1 MPRLRDGFRVGV
13 VLVLGGM
20 LAGHPVMAQEGDTTL
35 AYGQTVT
42 GVLSDEHYEDRW
54 TFAGQRGDVITLVME
69 RTIDEPGGLDGYLIL
84 LGPDGTTL
92 HEVDDTQDSVMPAV
106 EDYELPADSLYT
118 AVATRF
124 GFANGISVG
133 EYTLTLTKVDS
144 GAPAPPAGEGGRTAP
159 RWVAS
164 GLPAGLHRIRYL
176 DPVDGTISP
185 DDFDDWFIFRG
196 HAGDVITLRMAAR
209 SGDLDPFLI
218 LTDANGYELAR
229 NDDAAS
235 ATKDAAITDFT
246 LPTDGT
252 YLIRATRYGLA
263 NGPSAG
269 DYRLVI
275 DTQAEP
281 VDLGAE
287 AAPAALSYGTAA
299 TGALDLDHP
308 GARYTITGRAGDR
321 VTISVQRTG
330 GDLNLALTLRGPD
343 GAEIASSDAWIIP
356 GEARIARLALPVSG
370 IYTVEVLLSDL
381 TTSGTYRVIA
391 LSEPHVRPSTGAF
404 EPAPGLD
411 IEVVLI
417 WSSGVDLD
425 LAVTDPAGQPGGVVT
440 SRANDFCAEVRPAP
454 VERVVWNR
462 GTAAP
467 GLYRASVGYR
477 LNCAGQAEPVPFILA
492 LVRNG
497 EVEFVGGTLAQE
509 GDTYT
514 TLLDFK

>member
-1 MPRLRDGFRVGV
+1 MPWLRVGLCIGLV
-13 VLVLGGM
+13 FVLGGIRI
-20 LAGHPVMAQEGDTTL
+20 GPPVMAQEGDTTL

-42 GVLSDEHYEDRW
+42 GVLSDQHYEDRW
-54 TFAGQRGDVITLVME
+54 TFAGQGGDVITLVMG
-69 RTIDEPGGLDGYLIL
+69 RTVDEPGGLDGYLIL

-92 HEVDDTQDSVMPAV
+92 QEVDDTQDSVMPV
-106 EDYELPADSLYT
+106 LENYELPADGIYT

-124 GFANGISVG
+124 GLANGISVG
-133 EYTLTLTKVDS
+133 EYILTLTKVES
-144 GAPAPPAGEGGRTAP
+144 GGAGVPEGEGSRTAP
-159 RWVAS
+159 RWVTG
-164 GLPAGLHRIRYL
+164 GLPPGLHRILYL

-196 HAGDVITLRMAAR
+196 NAGDVITLRMAAR

-218 LTDANGYELAR
+218 LTDFNGYELAH

-235 ATKDAAITDFT
+235 DTRDAAITDFT
-246 LPTDGT
+246 LPAEGT
-252 YLIRATRYGLA
+252 YLVRATRYGFA
-263 NGPSAG
+263 NGPTAG

-287 AAPAALSYGTAA
+287 AAPAVLSYGTAA
-299 TGALDLDHP
+299 TGTLDLDHP
-308 GARYTITGRAGDR
+308 DARYTISGRAGDR
-321 VTISVQRTG
+321 VTISVRRTG
-330 GDLNLALTLRGPD
+330 GNLDLALVLRGPF
-343 GAEIASSDAWIIP
+343 GAEIASNDAWIIP
-356 GEARIARLALPVSG
+356 GEARIARLALPATG
-370 IYTVEVLLSDL
+370 TYTIEVLLGDL

-391 LSEPHVRPSTGAF
+391 LAEPRVRPSTGAF

-425 LAVTDPAGQPGGVVT
+425 LTVTDPAGQTSGVVT
-440 SRANDFCAEVRPAP
+440 SRANDFCAEMRGAP

-462 GTAAP
+462 STVAP
-467 GLYRASVGYR
+467 GLYRVSVSYP
-477 LNCAGQAEPVPFILA
+477 LNCAGQAEPVSFILA

-497 EVEFVGGTLAQE
+497 DVEFVGGTLAQE

-514 TLLDFK
+514 TLLDFN

>member
-1 MPRLRDGFRVGV
+1 MPWLRDGLRVGMIF
-13 VLVLGGM
+13 VLGGI
-20 LAGHPVMAQEGDTTL
+20 LIGQPVMAQEGDTTL

-42 GVLSDEHYEDRW
+42 GVLSDQHYEDRW
-54 TFAGQRGDVITLVME
+54 TFAGQGGDVITLVMG
-69 RTIDEPGGLDGYLIL
+69 RTVDEPGGLDGYLIL

-92 HEVDDTQDSVMPAV
+92 QEVDDTQDSVMPAL
-106 EDYELPADSLYT
+106 ENYELPADGIYT

-133 EYTLTLTKVDS
+133 EYTLTLTKVES
-144 GAPAPPAGEGGRTAP
+144 GGAGVPEGEGGRTAP
-159 RWVAS
+159 RWVTG
-164 GLPAGLHRIRYL
+164 GLPPGLHRISYL
-176 DPVDGTISP
+176 DPVDGTIAP

-196 HAGDVITLRMAAR
+196 HADDVITLRMAAR

-218 LTDANGYELAR
+218 LTDASGYELAH
-229 NDDAAS
+229 NDDAAGD
-235 ATKDAAITDFT
+235 TKDAAITDFT
-246 LPTDGT
+246 LPADGT
-252 YLIRATRYGLA
+252 YLIRATRYGFA

-269 DYRLVI
+269 GYRLVI

-287 AAPAALSYGTAA
+287 ATPAALSYATPR

-308 GARYTITGRAGDR
+308 GARYTISGRAGDR
-321 VTISVQRTG
+321 VTISVQRTD
-330 GDLNLALTLRGPD
+330 GDLDLALTLRDPD
-343 GAEIASSDAWIIP
+343 GAEIASSHAWVTP
-356 GEARIARLALPVSG
+356 GEARIARLALSANG
-370 IYTVEVLLSDL
+370 TYTVEVLLGDL

-391 LSEPHVRPSTGAF
+391 LSEPRVRPSTGAF

-425 LAVTDPAGQPGGVVT
+425 LAVTDLAGQPNGVVT
-440 SRANDFCAEVRPAP
+440 SHANDFCTEMRPAP

-462 GTAAP
+462 STAAP
-467 GLYRASVGYR
+467 GLYRVSVSYP

-492 LVRNG
+492 LVRDG
-497 EVEFVGGTLAQE
+497 AVEFVGGTLAQE

-514 TLLDFK
+514 TLLAYQ